1 MTIITSMWR
10 YILTKICK
18 FLYFS
23 LIFVNEYVWAAVHFI
38 FNVPCMY
45 VCEKRK
51 EKTKNN
57 FVFRKRNDRCDS
69 MISNNLHACA
79 REMVERLVCEIEK
92 KTLYWMWVRYVSSL
106 NGFFALWVWRV
117 LSISDNGNT
126 EQTSLFETEVINYF
140 NVFEKCCLWPF

>member
-1 MTIITSMWR
+1 MWR

-92 KTLYWMWVRYVSSL
+92 KNSVLNVGQICIFVEWVFCAVGMASTVDIGQWKHGTNKPLRNRS
-106 NGFFALWVWRV
+106 NK
-117 LSISDNGNT
+117 
-126 EQTSLFETEVINYF
+126 LF
-140 NVFEKCCLWPF
+140 